1 MTDAVL
7 KSSDLEEI
15 HQLTADMIARRSVSP
30 EDAGCQQLMADY
42 LVDLGFTI
50 EHMPFGDVHNLWA
63 THGEGAPYFVFAG
76 HTDVV
81 PSGPENEWQSPPFK
95 PTVVDGKLFGRGAAD
110 MKGSLAA
117 MLVATKNYFQAGG
130 KNHKGTI
137 AFLITSDEEADAF
150 DGTKKVMAELSQRGL
165 NLDWCLIGEPSSSES
180 LGDVVRTGRRGS
192 LHGKLKVKGI
202 QGHVA
207 YPHKAA
213 NPIHLFAPAMAEL
226 TDEVWD
232 EGNEFFPPT
241 SMQISNIHGG
251 TGVNNVIQASS
262 KWSSIF
268 ATAPK
273 AASNL

>member
-1 MTDAVL
+1 
-7 KSSDLEEI
+7 
-15 HQLTADMIARRSVSP
+15 
-30 EDAGCQQLMADY
+30 
-42 LVDLGFTI
+42 
-50 EHMPFGDVHNLWA
+50 
-63 THGEGAPYFVFAG
+63 
-76 HTDVV
+76 
-81 PSGPENEWQSPPFK
+81 
-95 PTVVDGKLFGRGAAD
+95 
-110 MKGSLAA
+110 MKGPLAA

-251 TGVNNVIQASS
+251 TGVNNVIPGILEVVFNFRYSTESS
-262 KWSSIF
+262 QQSLSERVETILDKHGFEYDLDWQLSGEPFLTVGGELIPAAESDYQHTGLDTELSTSGGTSDGRFIAPYGTQVVELGPLN
-268 ATAPK
+268 ATIHK
-273 AASNL
+273 VNEQVSLQDLDTLRTIYETVLNELT